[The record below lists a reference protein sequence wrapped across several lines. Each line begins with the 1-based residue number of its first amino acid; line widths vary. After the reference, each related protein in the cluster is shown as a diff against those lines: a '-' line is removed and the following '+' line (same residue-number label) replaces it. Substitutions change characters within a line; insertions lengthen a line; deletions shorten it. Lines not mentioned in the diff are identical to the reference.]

1 MQAPQYRRQVANF
14 LYLWAT
20 NAAGAAELLLVNTFL
35 GPPSSLAL
43 DPNDTHVY
51 DENGYVVGFN
61 ADPYAQYLSMW
72 ARVYALLL
80 LGYTCYVLLLSPFT
94 INFAPLRV
102 AEDVFLVALAS
113 LTCYTLLLDYKFY
126 KEG

>member
-1 MQAPQYRRQVANF
+1 M
-14 LYLWAT
+14 
-20 NAAGAAELLLVNTFL
+20 LVNTFL

-43 DPNDTHVY
+43 DPADTYVY
-51 DENGYVVGFN
+51 DEKGYVVSYN
-61 ADPYAQYLSMW
+61 PDPYMQHLNVW
-72 ARVYALLL
+72 ARAHALLL

-102 AEDVFLVALAS
+102 AEDGFLIGLAA

>member
-1 MQAPQYRRQVANF
+1 M
-14 LYLWAT
+14 
-20 NAAGAAELLLVNTFL
+20 
-35 GPPSSLAL
+35 
-43 DPNDTHVY
+43 Y
-51 DENGYVVGFN
+51 DENGYVVDN
-61 ADPYAQYLSMW
+61 NPDPYAQYLSMW
-72 ARVYALLL
+72 ARAYVFLL

-102 AEDVFLVALAS
+102 AEDVLLIGLAA